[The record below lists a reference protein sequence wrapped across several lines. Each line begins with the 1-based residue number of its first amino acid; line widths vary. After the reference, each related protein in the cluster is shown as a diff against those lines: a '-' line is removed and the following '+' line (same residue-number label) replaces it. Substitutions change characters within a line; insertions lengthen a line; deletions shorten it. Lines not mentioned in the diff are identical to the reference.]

1 MHLAEELQKDGDLLV
16 QESLVEVICDTSF
29 LIHLAT
35 RKIKN
40 IDSVNTEIGQIQFV
54 VPSVVLN
61 ELRKLSKT
69 QKKKQDAVTTL
80 EFARNLKTTEMSG
93 KFADQAIIERV
104 RKRGGIIATLDS
116 ELKNKIKS
124 LNGSV
129 MSFSSD
135 KIVLES

>member
-1 MHLAEELQKDGDLLV
+1 
-16 QESLVEVICDTSF
+16 LVEVICDTSF

-54 VPSVVLN
+54 VPSVVLA
-61 ELRKLSKT
+61 ELERLSKT
-69 QKKKQDAVTTL
+69 EEKKQDATTTL
-80 EFARNLKTTEMSG
+80 EFVQNLKTIEMSG
-93 KFADQAIIERV
+93 KFADQAIIEHV
-104 RKRGGIIATLDS
+104 RNHGDMTATMDK

-124 LNGSV
+124 LNGSII
-129 MSFSSD
+129 SFSND

>member
-1 MHLAEELQKDGDLLV
+1 M
-16 QESLVEVICDTSF
+16 VEVICDTSF
-29 LIHLAT
+29 LIHLST

-40 IDSVNTEIGQIQFV
+40 IDSVNAEIGQIQFV
-54 VPSVVLN
+54 VPSAVLN

-69 QKKKQDAVTTL
+69 QKKKEDAVKTL
-80 EFARNLKTTEMSG
+80 ELARTLKTIEMSG
-93 KFADQAIIERV
+93 KFADQVIIEHV
-104 RKRGGIIATLDS
+104 RKRGGIIGTMDK

-129 MSFSSD
+129 MSFSND

>member
-1 MHLAEELQKDGDLLV
+1 
-16 QESLVEVICDTSF
+16 LVEVICDTSY
-29 LIHLAT
+29 LIHLST
-35 RKIKN
+35 HRTKN
-40 IDSVNTEIGQIQFV
+40 IDSVDTGIGLIQFV

-61 ELRKLSKT
+61 ELIKLSKT
-69 QKKKQDAVTTL
+69 QKKKQDAITTL
-80 EFARNLKTTEMSG
+80 EFARSLKTTQMSG

-124 LNGSV
+124 LGGSV
-129 MSFSSD
+129 MSLSND

>member
-1 MHLAEELQKDGDLLV
+1 M
-16 QESLVEVICDTSF
+16 VEVICDTSF
-29 LIHLAT
+29 LIHLST

-54 VPSVVLN
+54 VPSAVLD

-69 QKKKQDAVTTL
+69 QKKKQDAITTL
-80 EFARNLKTTEMSG
+80 EFARNLKTTQMSG
-93 KFADQAIIERV
+93 KFADQAIIDYV
-104 RKRGGIIATLDS
+104 RNHGGITATMDK

-124 LNGSV
+124 LGGSV
-129 MSFSSD
+129 MSFSND

>member
-1 MHLAEELQKDGDLLV
+1 M
-16 QESLVEVICDTSF
+16 VEVICDTSF

-54 VPSVVLN
+54 VPSAVLS
-61 ELRKLSKT
+61 ELEKLSKT
-69 QKKKQDAVTTL
+69 EEKKQDAITTL
-80 EFARNLKTTEMSG
+80 ELAQNLKTIEMPG
-93 KFADQAIIERV
+93 KFADQAIIDHV
-104 RKRGGIIATLDS
+104 RNHGGITATMDK

-124 LNGSV
+124 LGGSV

>member
-1 MHLAEELQKDGDLLV
+1 
-16 QESLVEVICDTSF
+16 LVEVICDTSF

-54 VPSVVLN
+54 VPSAVLN
-61 ELRKLSKT
+61 ELIKLSKSEE
-69 QKKKQDAVTTL
+69 KKQDAITTL
-80 EFARNLKTTEMSG
+80 ELAQNLKTIEMPG
-93 KFADQAIIERV
+93 KFADQAIIDHV
-104 RKRGGIIATLDS
+104 RNHGGITATMDK

-124 LNGSV
+124 LGGSV
-129 MSFSSD
+129 MSLSND

>member
-1 MHLAEELQKDGDLLV
+1 M
-16 QESLVEVICDTSF
+16 VEVICDTSF
-29 LIHLAT
+29 LIHLST

-40 IDSVNTEIGQIQFV
+40 LDSVNTEIGQIQFV

-61 ELRKLSKT
+61 ELEKLSKT
-69 QKKKQDAVTTL
+69 QEKKQDATTTL
-80 EFARNLKTTEMSG
+80 VFAQNLKTIEISG
-93 KFADQAIIERV
+93 KFADQAIIEHV
-104 RKRGGIIATLDS
+104 RKHGGITATMDK

-129 MSFSSD
+129 ISFSND

>member
-1 MHLAEELQKDGDLLV
+1 M
-16 QESLVEVICDTSF
+16 VEVICDTSF

-54 VPSVVLN
+54 VPSVVLA
-61 ELRKLSKT
+61 ELEKLSKN
-69 QKKKQDAVTTL
+69 QEKKQDATATL
-80 EFARNLKTTEMSG
+80 EFAQKLKIIEMSG
-93 KFADQAIIERV
+93 KFADQAIIEYV
-104 RKRGGIIATLDS
+104 RNHRGMIATMDK

-124 LNGSV
+124 LNGSII
-129 MSFSSD
+129 SFSND

>member
-1 MHLAEELQKDGDLLV
+1 M
-16 QESLVEVICDTSF
+16 VEVICDTSF

-54 VPSVVLN
+54 VPSVVLA
-61 ELRKLSKT
+61 ELEKLSKN
-69 QKKKQDAVTTL
+69 QEKKQDATATL
-80 EFARNLKTTEMSG
+80 EFTQNLKTIEISG
-93 KFADQAIIERV
+93 KFADQAIIDHIRNY
-104 RKRGGIIATLDS
+104 GGMTATMDK

-124 LNGSV
+124 LNGSII
-129 MSFSSD
+129 SFSND

>member
-1 MHLAEELQKDGDLLV
+1 M
-16 QESLVEVICDTSF
+16 VEVICDTSF

-61 ELRKLSKT
+61 EMQNLSKT
-69 QKKKQDAVTTL
+69 QEKKQDATITL
-80 EFARNLKTTEMSG
+80 EFVQNLKTIEMPG
-93 KFADQAIIERV
+93 KFADQAIIDYV
-104 RKRGGIIATLDS
+104 RNHRGIIATMDK

-124 LNGSV
+124 LNGSII
-129 MSFSSD
+129 SFSND